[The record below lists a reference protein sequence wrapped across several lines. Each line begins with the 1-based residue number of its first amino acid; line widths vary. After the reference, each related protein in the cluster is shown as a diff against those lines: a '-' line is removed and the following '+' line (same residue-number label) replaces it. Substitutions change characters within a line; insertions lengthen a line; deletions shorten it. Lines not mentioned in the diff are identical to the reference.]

1 MGDAE
6 PKEVLIAVQAA
17 QAALAGLQAQA
28 ALRARQDGALGNP
41 DPGAGEWSATERE
54 VLEIL
59 AAQRLRHDA
68 ARRAV
73 AAQLEA
79 DLQRL
84 APPAFA
90 AGGHSSD
97 AQLELRL
104 IAGRLGPELS
114 AAARRARRA
123 ASELEA
129 FREAHRLARPAIY
142 PQSRLLQAGL
152 LVFAA
157 LFEAAFS
164 AALFAE
170 TDDRGLLGGAMI
182 ALGLSGAN
190 VSLGFLAG
198 FLGLRYLG
206 SRARTA
212 RVIGAGGLIGL
223 TGLAVSLNVFAAHWR
238 DMLSTGERSAL
249 DTLNAASWFG
259 LITPQAV
266 ILLMLGAGVWMF
278 SALKGYSGFDDPYP
292 DFGKLDRA
300 ARDLA
305 EDYAALR
312 DDARAKMEAP
322 VAKARDALN
331 VRLAAIE
338 DALARTHARY
348 DEATDAIQAL
358 DREGR
363 KTETAG
369 ADLIRLYRRENL
381 AARNGTAA
389 PGYFSES
396 PPIEPIFPEVLARS
410 SDLLGQAEA
419 ASADARSAAGEEL
432 AALVQAVDVTLDKLD
447 GEARA

>member
-1 MGDAE
+1 MGDAKPNE
-6 PKEVLIAVQAA
+6 MLGAVQAA

-28 ALRARQDGALGNP
+28 LLRARQDGAAGSP
-41 DPGAGEWSATERE
+41 HSAAGEWSATERD

-73 AAQLEA
+73 ATQLEG

-84 APPAFA
+84 APPSFT
-90 AGGHSSD
+90 AGGNSND

-114 AAARRARRA
+114 AASRRARRA

-129 FREAHRLARPAIY
+129 FREAHALHRPAIY

-206 SRARTA
+206 SRTKTA
-212 RVIGAGGLIGL
+212 RAIGAGGLIGL
-223 TGLAVSLNVFAAHWR
+223 TGLAVSLNLFAAHWR
-238 DMLSTGERSAL
+238 DMLSTAERSPL

-278 SALKGYSGFDDPYP
+278 AALKGYSGFDDPYP

-300 ARDLA
+300 ARELA

-322 VAKARDALN
+322 VGKARDALN
-331 VRLAAIE
+331 TRLAAIE
-338 DALARTHARY
+338 DALTRSRARY
-348 DEATDAIQAL
+348 DEATDANP
-358 DREGR
+358 
-363 KTETAG
+363 G
-369 ADLIRLYRRENL
+369 AR
-381 AARNGTAA
+381 
-389 PGYFSES
+389 P
-396 PPIEPIFPEVLARS
+396 
-410 SDLLGQAEA
+410 
-419 ASADARSAAGEEL
+419 
-432 AALVQAVDVTLDKLD
+432 
-447 GEARA
+447 